1 MVLNNLCR
9 HSGYLLEINCSLHL
23 LKHAVTIYRDMKI
36 GIIGAGDVGGTL
48 GKRWRQ
54 KKHEI
59 MFGVRNLQSPNVQKL
74 IQADQN
80 LRFGDIKEAVTFGD
94 VIVFA
99 IPWTSVEETIL
110 KAGNL
115 GGKILIDP
123 TNPLTPDLKGLAL
136 DNTSVAEKIANL
148 ANTAKVVKAFNTI
161 GAKTLNNLI
170 FDSYRADVFICGD
183 DSHAKQVVEELATDI
198 GFDVVDVGP
207 LVNARMLENLALL
220 WIELAFRRQLGPNIA
235 FKLLR
240 KKAEF

>member
-1 MVLNNLCR
+1 
-9 HSGYLLEINCSLHL
+9 
-23 LKHAVTIYRDMKI
+23 MKI

-48 GKRWRQ
+48 GKRWKQ

-59 MFGVRNLQSPNVQKL
+59 MFGVRNLQSQNVNKL
-74 IQADQN
+74 IQVDQS
-80 LRFGDIKEAVTFGD
+80 LKFGDFREAVAFGD

-115 GGKILIDP
+115 TGKILIDP

-136 DNTSVAEKIANL
+136 DNTSVAEKIAKL
-148 ANTAKVVKAFNTI
+148 ANTDKVVKAFNTI
-161 GAKTLNNLI
+161 GAQTLNNSI
-170 FDSYRADVFICGD
+170 FDSHRADLFVCGD
-183 DSHAKQVVEELATDI
+183 DCHAKQVVEELATDL

-207 LVNARMLENLALL
+207 LVNARMLEHLALL
-220 WIELAFRRQLGPNIA
+220 WLELALRQQLGPNIA

-240 KKAEF
+240 RKAEF